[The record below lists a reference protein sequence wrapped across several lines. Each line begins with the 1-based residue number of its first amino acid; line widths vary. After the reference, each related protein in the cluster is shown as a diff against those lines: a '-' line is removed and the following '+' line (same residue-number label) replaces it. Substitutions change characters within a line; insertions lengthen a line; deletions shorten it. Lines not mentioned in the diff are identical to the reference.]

1 LRIAYGVH
9 GYGRGHASRA
19 LAVLGELTARHDVL
33 VLAGSDAYNALRD
46 DFNPT
51 RIPTLRYAHY
61 PGGRLA
67 RRRTIKRNLP
77 AVLGF
82 ALRGAGLEMV
92 AEALQEFAPDV
103 VVSDSE
109 PWTHQAA
116 EELQIPRI
124 SFDRYGA
131 LAYCRWPMRW
141 RDRLAANAE
150 ALAYQWLMGRPQRV
164 IVASFYHAPP
174 RRPNVR
180 VVGPVLRPAVR
191 RQRPDRGD
199 YLLVYFSNGESH
211 YTPRVAEALRAAGRP
226 VRAYGVGRTGR
237 DGNVAF
243 RPPGNEPFVRDL
255 AGCRAVF
262 STAGNQLISECL
274 YFRKPVLVMPEESLE
289 QRLNAAAVER
299 MGIGAAV
306 TREKVSAERLEEFLA
321 AEGEYRANLPE
332 QVRDGRAEAVEAIE
346 HFGAELV
353 SGRERGAS

>member
-1 LRIAYGVH
+1 MRIAYGVH

-19 LAVLGELTARHDVL
+19 LAVLPELVARHEVL
-33 VLAGSDAYNALRD
+33 ILAGGDAYAALRN
-46 DFNPT
+46 DFDPV
-51 RIPTLRYAHY
+51 RIPTLRYSHY
-61 PGGRLA
+61 PGGRLSKH
-67 RRRTIKRNLP
+67 RTFKRNLP

-82 ALRGAGLEMV
+82 ALGGPGLEV
-92 AEALQEFAPDV
+92 IAETMEEFAPDI

-116 EELQIPRI
+116 ERLQIPRI

-131 LAYCRWPMRW
+131 LAYCRWPMRH
-141 RDRLAANAE
+141 RDRPVAAAE

-164 IVASFYHAPP
+164 IVASFYDAPP

-191 RQRPDRGD
+191 ARKPSDGD
-199 YLLVYFSNGESH
+199 YLLVYFSNGDMH
-211 YTPRVAEALRAAGRP
+211 FTPKLAEAMKSLNVP

-237 DGNVAF
+237 EGNIEF
-243 RPPGNEPFVRDL
+243 RPPGNEQFVADL

-274 YFRKPVLVMPEESLE
+274 YFRKPVLVLPEDSLE

-299 MGIGAAV
+299 MNIGESAV
-306 TREKVSAERLEEFLA
+306 RDKVCPERLEAFWA
-321 AEGEYRANLPE
+321 AGDQYREAMPHR
-332 QVRDGRAEAVEAIE
+332 VRDGRAEAVEAIE
-346 HFGAELV
+346 HFAAELTA
-353 SGRERGAS
+353 GGHGGAD